1 MADNGK
7 EKRMRKAV
15 YRLYFLASSFFPL
28 SNSIKFTNVWFKTF
42 GQNPVKNKNLSIR
55 SSLFFKFSFNF
66 FLKFKIFPIASTKY
80 YLRPRLLDCYSNDR
94 T

>member
-42 GQNPVKNKNLSIR
+42 GQNPVKNKNLSI
-55 SSLFFKFSFNF
+55 LFFLNF
-66 FLKFKIFPIASTKY
+66 LSLKIFPIASTKY